1 MDMDTPGGFL
11 EHLYVS
17 HAQYLKENGNE
28 PFSHGN
34 LTATLMDYFLAGL
47 VIYFSIPFIYTS
59 SFNEYGRLFVCLKNV
74 GLFNCLPPMA
84 IMCAYSYE

>member
-59 SFNEYGRLFVCLKNV
+59 SFNEYMVDFLYV
-74 GLFNCLPPMA
+74 
-84 IMCAYSYE
+84 